1 MYMNIQKAILYCNTE
16 SQYCIFELL
25 VAMVTVI
32 LLFVYS
38 NVINMVSFA
47 NETSKEV
54 FKLRLKTVY
63 MYLFVSVCTNLCTLV
78 TMVTTH
84 TRMFMHVVYIIVIVY
99 FAKRKI
105 TKEFNLGTTCTV
117 EIEIQSL

>member
-32 LLFVYS
+32 ILFVYS
-38 NVINMVSFA
+38 NVINMVFFA

-84 TRMFMHVVYIIVIVY
+84 T
-99 FAKRKI
+99 
-105 TKEFNLGTTCTV
+105 
-117 EIEIQSL
+117 